1 MSGNFVLLEEAAKL
15 LGVTPEALVE
25 MRSRGEIRGFREGSS
40 WKFKM
45 EDVQQAIRNRD
56 DAGDSDIGSDVSLIA
71 DPGSGS
77 DVKLVAGR
85 SGLNLNDSQIGSD
98 ISLDSSIK
106 IDLDGSDLPLD
117 GAGGSG
123 LELSLS
129 EGSDVLEASGLN
141 LSPASGTDKIITGD
155 SDPDIGSDLELADD
169 DDLVLGGGS
178 DLALAKD
185 SGLNLMSPSDSGIS
199 LEDAPLDLAAN
210 SGISALDL
218 AADSKVNKGASAS
231 GSGSLVN
238 FQQDEEFQLSPS
250 SGDMELEEDS
260 GSQVIELE
268 DSSDFGDAAVALP
281 SDGGMGMGMGMGGGS
296 GESVDIFGGTA
307 AMSGGA
313 AGGGSGPAA
322 VAIAAPDIPL
332 GTVEVV
338 LLMLTLTLM
347 CLCGIMVSDII
358 VNMWAWNSSS
368 DMTSGFTQAVLSAFG
383 MK

>member
-1 MSGNFVLLEEAAKL
+1 MSGNFVMLEEAAKL
-15 LGVTPEALVE
+15 LGITPDALVE

-45 EDVQQAIRNRD
+45 EDIQQAIRNRD

-85 SGLNLNDSQIGSD
+85 SGVNLNDSQIGSD

-117 GAGGSG
+117 AAGGSG

-141 LSPASGTDKIITGD
+141 LAPSSGTDKIITGD

-169 DDLVLGGGS
+169 DDLVLGGGGS

-218 AADSKVNKGASAS
+218 AADSKVSKGASAS

-250 SGDMELEEDS
+250 SGDIELEEDS

-268 DSSDFGDAAVALP
+268 DSSDFGDAPVALP
-281 SDGGMGMGMGMGGGS
+281 SDGGMGMGGS
-296 GESVDIFGGTA
+296 GSESVDIFGSTS
-307 AMSGGA
+307 AMS
-313 AGGGSGPAA
+313 AGGGAGAVAGGPAA
-322 VAIAAPDIPL
+322 VAVAAPDIPL

-368 DMTSGFTQAVLSAFG
+368 DLTSGFTEAVLSAFG

>member
-15 LGVTPEALVE
+15 LGVTPDALVE

-45 EDVQQAIRNRD
+45 EDIQQAIRNRS

-85 SGLNLNDSQIGSD
+85 SGLNLADSQIGSD

-117 GAGGSG
+117 EAGASG

-129 EGSDVLEASGLN
+129 EGSDVIEASGLN
-141 LSPASGTDKIITGD
+141 LGRSASKEKSTPSD
-155 SDPDIGSDLELADD
+155 SDADIGSDLELSDD
-169 DDLVLGGGS
+169 DDLVLGGGGS

-218 AADSKVNKGASAS
+218 AADSKVSKGSSA
-231 GSGSLVN
+231 SGSLVN

-268 DSSDFGDAAVALP
+268 DSSEFGDAAVALP
-281 SDGGMGMGMGMGGGS
+281 SEPSLDAGGG
-296 GESVDIFGGTA
+296 DIFGSA
-307 AMSGGA
+307 APLGGA
-313 AGGGSGPAA
+313 GAIGAAAGPAA
-322 VAIAAPDIPL
+322 VAVAAPDIPL

-338 LLMLTLTLM
+338 LLMITLTLM
-347 CLCGIMVSDII
+347 CLCGIMVSDVI

>member
-15 LGVTPEALVE
+15 LGIAPDALVE

-45 EDVQQAIRNRD
+45 EDIQQAIRNRQ

-85 SGLNLNDSQIGSD
+85 SGTNLGDSQIGSD

-117 GAGGSG
+117 AAGGSG

-129 EGSDVLEASGLN
+129 EGSDVLEASGLK

-218 AADSKVNKGASAS
+218 AADSKVSKGASAS

-281 SDGGMGMGMGMGGGS
+281 SDGGMGMGASS
-296 GESVDIFGGTA
+296 GEAVDIFGGA
-307 AMSGGA
+307 APMS
-313 AGGGSGPAA
+313 AGGGGGGGMSAGPAA
-322 VAIAAPDIPL
+322 VAVAAPDIPL

-358 VNMWAWNSSS
+358 VNMWAWNSQS
-368 DMTSGFTQAVLSAFG
+368 DMTSGFTSAVLSAFG

>member
-15 LGVTPEALVE
+15 LGIAPDALVE

-45 EDVQQAIRNRD
+45 EDIQQAIRNRQ

-85 SGLNLNDSQIGSD
+85 SGTNLGDSQIGSD

-117 GAGGSG
+117 AAGGSG

-129 EGSDVLEASGLN
+129 EGSDVLEASGLK
-141 LSPASGTDKIITGD
+141 LTPASGTDKIITGD

-218 AADSKVNKGASAS
+218 AADSKVSKGASAS

-281 SDGGMGMGMGMGGGS
+281 SDGGMGMGSSS
-296 GESVDIFGGTA
+296 GEAVDIFGGA
-307 AMSGGA
+307 APMS
-313 AGGGSGPAA
+313 AGGGVGGGMSAGPAA
-322 VAIAAPDIPL
+322 LAVAAPDIPL

-358 VNMWAWNSSS
+358 VNMWAWNSQS
-368 DMTSGFTQAVLSAFG
+368 DMTSGFTSAVLSAFG

>member
-1 MSGNFVLLEEAAKL
+1 MSGNFVMLEEAAKL
-15 LGVTPEALVE
+15 LGITPDALVE

-45 EDVQQAIRNRD
+45 EDIQQSIRNRE

-85 SGLNLNDSQIGSD
+85 SGTNLGDSQLGSD

-117 GAGGSG
+117 VAGGSG

-129 EGSDVLEASGLN
+129 EGSDVLEASGLK
-141 LSPASGTDKIITGD
+141 LTPGSGTDKIVTGD

-169 DDLVLGGGS
+169 DDLVLGGGGS

-218 AADSKVNKGASAS
+218 AADSKISKGPSAS

-250 SGDMELEEDS
+250 SGDMELDEDS

-281 SDGGMGMGMGMGGGS
+281 SDGGLDMGGGADA
-296 GESVDIFGGTA
+296 GDIFGGA
-307 AMSGGA
+307 APVGAA
-313 AGGGSGPAA
+313 AGGAVGAGA
-322 VAIAAPDIPL
+322 VAMSTPDIPL

-338 LLMLTLTLM
+338 LLMITLLLM
-347 CLCGIMVSDII
+347 CLCGIMVTDVI

>member
-1 MSGNFVLLEEAAKL
+1 MSGNFVMLEEAAKL
-15 LGVTPEALVE
+15 LGVTPDALVE

-40 WKFKM
+40 WKFKV

-85 SGLNLNDSQIGSD
+85 SGTNLNDSQIGSD

-117 GAGGSG
+117 SAGASG

-141 LSPASGTDKIITGD
+141 LAPAKGADKIITGD

-218 AADSKVNKGASAS
+218 AGDSKISKGASAS

-250 SGDMELEEDS
+250 SGDIELEEDS

-281 SDGGMGMGMGMGGGS
+281 SDGGMGGMGMGAVAGDS
-296 GESVDIFGGTA
+296 GDIFGSTSALG
-307 AMSGGA
+307 GGA
-313 AGGGSGPAA
+313 VAAASGPAA
-322 VAIAAPDIPL
+322 VAIATPDVPL

-368 DMTSGFTQAVLSAFG
+368 DMTSGFTEMVLSAFG

>member
-1 MSGNFVLLEEAAKL
+1 MSGNFVMLEEAAKL
-15 LGVTPEALVE
+15 LGITPDALVE

-45 EDVQQAIRNRD
+45 EDIQQAIRNRD

-85 SGLNLNDSQIGSD
+85 SGVNLNDSQIGSD

-117 GAGGSG
+117 AAGGSG

-141 LSPASGTDKIITGD
+141 LAPSSGTDKIITGD

-169 DDLVLGGGS
+169 DDLVLGGGGS

-218 AADSKVNKGASAS
+218 AADSKVSKGASAS

-250 SGDMELEEDS
+250 SGDIELEEDS

-268 DSSDFGDAAVALP
+268 DSSDFGDAPVALP
-281 SDGGMGMGMGMGGGS
+281 SDGGMGMGGS
-296 GESVDIFGGTA
+296 GSESVDIFGSTS
-307 AMSGGA
+307 AMS
-313 AGGGSGPAA
+313 AGGGAGGASGPAA
-322 VAIAAPDIPL
+322 VAVAAPDIPL

-338 LLMLTLTLM
+338 LLMLTLSLM

-368 DMTSGFTQAVLSAFG
+368 DLTSGFTEAVLSAFG

>member
-1 MSGNFVLLEEAAKL
+1 MSGNFVMLEEAAKL
-15 LGVTPEALVE
+15 LGVTPDALVE

-40 WKFKM
+40 WKFKV

-85 SGLNLNDSQIGSD
+85 SGTNLNDSQIGSD

-117 GAGGSG
+117 SAGASG

-141 LSPASGTDKIITGD
+141 LAPAKGADKIITGD

-218 AADSKVNKGASAS
+218 AGDSKISKGASAS

-250 SGDMELEEDS
+250 SGDIELEEDS

-281 SDGGMGMGMGMGGGS
+281 SDGGMGGMGMGAVAGDS
-296 GESVDIFGGTA
+296 GDIFGSTSALG
-307 AMSGGA
+307 GGA
-313 AGGGSGPAA
+313 AAAASGPAA
-322 VAIAAPDIPL
+322 VAIATPDVPL

-368 DMTSGFTQAVLSAFG
+368 DMTSGFTEMVLSAFG

>member
-15 LGVTPEALVE
+15 LGVTPDALVE

-45 EDVQQAIRNRD
+45 EDVQQAIRNRT

-77 DVKLVAGR
+77 DVKLIAGR
-85 SGLNLNDSQIGSD
+85 SGVNLNDGKNGSD
-98 ISLDSSIK
+98 ISLDSSLK

-117 GAGGSG
+117 DAGASG

-129 EGSDVLEASGLN
+129 EGSDVLEASGLK
-141 LSPASGTDKIITGD
+141 LQPASSGTDKIITGD

-169 DDLVLGGGS
+169 DDLVLGGGGS
-178 DLALAKD
+178 DLALARD

-199 LEDAPLDLAAN
+199 LEDAPLYLAAN
-210 SGISALDL
+210 SGISGLDL
-218 AADSKVNKGASAS
+218 AGDSKVKKGPSAS
-231 GSGSLVN
+231 GSGSLVD

-268 DSSDFGDAAVALP
+268 DSSDFGDAPVAIP
-281 SDGGMGMGMGMGGGS
+281 SDGGMDMGSAGG
-296 GESVDIFGGTA
+296 VDIFGSATPMSSGT
-307 AMSGGA
+307 
-313 AGGGSGPAA
+313 SGPAP
-322 VAIAAPDIPL
+322 VAMVSPEVPL

-347 CLCGIMVSDII
+347 CMCGIMVTD
-358 VNMWAWNSSS
+358 VMLNMWAWYGKN

-383 MK
+383 MS

>member
-281 SDGGMGMGMGMGGGS
+281 SDGGMGMDGGS

>member
-15 LGVTPEALVE
+15 LGIAPDALVE

-45 EDVQQAIRNRD
+45 EDIQQAIRNRQ

-85 SGLNLNDSQIGSD
+85 SGTNLGDSQIGSD

-117 GAGGSG
+117 AAGGSG

-129 EGSDVLEASGLN
+129 EGSDVLEASGLK

-218 AADSKVNKGASAS
+218 AADSKVSKGASAS

-281 SDGGMGMGMGMGGGS
+281 SDGGMGMGASS
-296 GESVDIFGGTA
+296 GEAVDIFGGA
-307 AMSGGA
+307 APMS
-313 AGGGSGPAA
+313 AGGGGGMSAGPAA
-322 VAIAAPDIPL
+322 VAVAAPDIPL

-358 VNMWAWNSSS
+358 VNMWAWNSQS
-368 DMTSGFTQAVLSAFG
+368 DMTSGFTSAVLSAFG

>member
-15 LGVTPEALVE
+15 LGIAPDALVE

-45 EDVQQAIRNRD
+45 EDIQQAIRNRQ

-85 SGLNLNDSQIGSD
+85 SGTNLGDSQIGSD

-117 GAGGSG
+117 AAGGSG

-129 EGSDVLEASGLN
+129 EGSDVLEASGLK

-218 AADSKVNKGASAS
+218 AADSKVSKGASAS

-281 SDGGMGMGMGMGGGS
+281 SDGGMGMGASS
-296 GESVDIFGGTA
+296 GEAVDIFGGATP
-307 AMSGGA
+307 MSAG
-313 AGGGSGPAA
+313 AGGGMSAGPAA
-322 VAIAAPDIPL
+322 VAVAAPDIPL

-358 VNMWAWNSSS
+358 VNMWAWNSQS
-368 DMTSGFTQAVLSAFG
+368 DMTSGFTSAVLSAFG

>member
-15 LGVTPEALVE
+15 LGIAPDALVE

-45 EDVQQAIRNRD
+45 EDIQQAIRNRQ

-85 SGLNLNDSQIGSD
+85 SGTNLGDSQIGSD

-117 GAGGSG
+117 AAGGSG

-129 EGSDVLEASGLN
+129 EGSDVLEASGHK

-218 AADSKVNKGASAS
+218 AADSKVSKGASAS

-281 SDGGMGMGMGMGGGS
+281 SDGGMGMGASS
-296 GESVDIFGGTA
+296 GEAVDIFGGA
-307 AMSGGA
+307 APMS
-313 AGGGSGPAA
+313 AGGGGGGGMSAGPAA
-322 VAIAAPDIPL
+322 VAVAAPDIPL

-358 VNMWAWNSSS
+358 VNMWAWNSQS
-368 DMTSGFTQAVLSAFG
+368 DMTSGFTSAVLSAFG

>member
-1 MSGNFVLLEEAAKL
+1 MSGNFVMLEEAAKL
-15 LGVTPEALVE
+15 LGVTPDALVE

-40 WKFKM
+40 WKFKL

-85 SGLNLNDSQIGSD
+85 SGTNLNDSQIGSD

-117 GAGGSG
+117 SAGASG

-141 LSPASGTDKIITGD
+141 LAQASGADKRITGD

-178 DLALAKD
+178 DLGLAKD

-218 AADSKVNKGASAS
+218 AGDSKISKGASAS

-250 SGDMELEEDS
+250 SGDIELEEDS

-268 DSSDFGDAAVALP
+268 DSTDFGDATIDLP
-281 SDGGMGMGMGMGGGS
+281 GNGGMGGMDMGAVAGDPG
-296 GESVDIFGGTA
+296 DIFGSQSALG
-307 AMSGGA
+307 GGA
-313 AGGGSGPAA
+313 AAAAGGPAA
-322 VAIAAPDIPL
+322 IAVAAPDVPL

-368 DMTSGFTQAVLSAFG
+368 DMTSGFTEMVLSAFG

>member
-1 MSGNFVLLEEAAKL
+1 MSGNFVMLEEAAKL
-15 LGVTPEALVE
+15 LGVTPDALVE

-40 WKFKM
+40 WKFKV

-85 SGLNLNDSQIGSD
+85 SGTNLNDSQIGSD

-117 GAGGSG
+117 SAGASG

-141 LSPASGTDKIITGD
+141 LAPAKGADKIITGD

-218 AADSKVNKGASAS
+218 AGDSKISKGASAS

-250 SGDMELEEDS
+250 SGDIELEEDS

-281 SDGGMGMGMGMGGGS
+281 SDGGMGGMGMGAVAGDS
-296 GESVDIFGGTA
+296 GDIFGSTSALG
-307 AMSGGA
+307 GGA
-313 AGGGSGPAA
+313 VAAASGPAA
-322 VAIAAPDIPL
+322 VAMATPDVPL

-368 DMTSGFTQAVLSAFG
+368 DMTSGFTEMVLSAFG